1 MRISDWSS
9 DVCSSDLW
17 GLGIGGRWCAGRRSF
32 SAVCGGGRSIRI
44 LRRRSLLLLIFQA
57 PSPQPRVPALLQQQ
71 HVASAVE
78 LGTGREL
85 GDQEGAAVVR
95 AQRGH
100 GARSEEH
107 TSELQSLMRISY
119 AVFLLKKKN

>member
-1 MRISDWSS
+1 MGGRG
-9 DVCSSDLW
+9 LGGGGW
-17 GLGIGGRWCAGRRSF
+17 GLGIGGRWGAGRRSF

-44 LRRRSLLLLIFQA
+44 LRRRSLLLLIFQD

-85 GDQEGAAVVR
+85 GDQEEIGRASCRARVGQAV
-95 AQRGH
+95 
-100 GARSEEH
+100 
-107 TSELQSLMRISY
+107 
-119 AVFLLKKKN
+119 